1 MKQLKSILALLL
13 TLSLLL
19 ALGLTAYAEGETTY
33 TLTIMPK
40 ATDKGT
46 HTYEAY
52 QIFTGTLAVKDN
64 KKILSDIA
72 WGANVDKED
81 ETKMTALAEAINAL
95 RDTTAEGYEPL
106 TAASTASAFA
116 DAIAGLNA
124 TADGE
129 TAQAVAE
136 AFAGVLKGNPAGT
149 GNCNLGDTDET
160 NNDAL
165 ITNLPAGYY
174 LVKDRDSTL
183 ADAHS
188 AYTRYILQ
196 VLGDTELGAKNEV
209 PSVDKKIQEGDTQ
222 VSANTASIGDS
233 IPYVISSKVPDMT
246 GYNKYYFVLND
257 TMSKGLT
264 FNNDVVVKINGTAL
278 GTDAYTVT
286 YSTDATTGVTTL
298 KIVLKNFIQ
307 YNTATYKG
315 KDITVTYSATLNEK
329 AELGPAGNVNDVKLT
344 YSNDPNF
351 DYQGT
356 DEPGPSEPKGETPK
370 VEVKTF
376 TTGIKLT
383 KVDNST
389 PPQTLTGAK
398 FSIAGDAV
406 KVTLINREVYKT
418 ISGEPVDDNV
428 WYMLKDGTYTKTA
441 PTDATL
447 KNYDSEQKYA
457 KITEVVETTKT
468 EPVSATG
475 YVNSSGVLT
484 FEGLAAGTYTITE
497 LVAPEGY
504 NKLSPD
510 TIQVVITANL
520 DQTQKTCTW
529 KLNSNDVTLDG
540 NLIPLT
546 VTNSSGN
553 ELPSTGGIGT
563 TLFYVL
569 GGLMVVGAGA
579 VLIARRRAGRGD

>member
-33 TLTIMPK
+33 TLTITPK

-64 KKILSDIA
+64 KKILSDIV
-72 WGANVDKED
+72 WGANVDQ
-81 ETKMTALAEAINAL
+81 TKLGDLATAINTLHDPDLTGEDA
-95 RDTTAEGYEPL
+95 L
-106 TAASTASAFA
+106 TADSTASAFA

-174 LVKDRDSTL
+174 LVKDQDSSL
-183 ADAHS
+183 ANTNS

-209 PSVDKKIQEGDTQ
+209 PSVDKQIREGDTQ

-233 IPYVISSKVPDMT
+233 IPYVISSTVPDMT

-264 FNNDVVVKINGTAL
+264 FNNDVAVKINGTAL

-298 KIVLKNFIQ
+298 KIVLKDFIR
-307 YNTATYKG
+307 YNTAAYKG

-329 AELGPAGNVNDVKLT
+329 AELGTAGNVNDVQLT

-383 KVDNST
+383 KVDNSD
-389 PPQTLTGAK
+389 PPKTLTGAK
-398 FSIAGDAV
+398 FSISGTAV

-441 PTDATL
+441 PTDAT
-447 KNYDSEQKYA
+447 KDSYDSTTQKYA
-457 KITEVVETTKT
+457 KITEVVETTET

-510 TIQVVITANL
+510 TIQVVITGNL
-520 DQTQKTCTW
+520 NQDQKTCTW

>member
-33 TLTIMPK
+33 TLTITPK

-64 KKILSDIA
+64 KKILSDIV
-72 WGANVDKED
+72 WGANVDQ
-81 ETKMTALAEAINAL
+81 TKLGDLATAINTLHDPDLTGEDA
-95 RDTTAEGYEPL
+95 L
-106 TAASTASAFA
+106 TADSTASAFA

-174 LVKDRDSTL
+174 LVKDQDSSL
-183 ADAHS
+183 ANTNS

-441 PTDATL
+441 PTDAT
-447 KNYDSEQKYA
+447 KDSYDSTTQKYA

-510 TIQVVITANL
+510 TIQVVITGNL
-520 DQTQKTCTW
+520 NQDQKTCTW